1 MRTLEQ
7 IIERFNELKD
17 EYDEM
22 GNFFSDIKDHIY
34 SQTCGVVEHYEAN
47 EKDEDL
53 LQDLNELV
61 DQLGSYLDHISN
73 SPDFKWIYG

>member
-7 IIERFNELKD
+7 IIEKFNELKD
-17 EYDEM
+17 EYYEM
-22 GNFFSDIKDHIY
+22 GNSFRDIHDYIY
-34 SQTCGVVEHYEAN
+34 GQTCGVLENYAAN

-61 DQLGSYLDHISN
+61 DQLESHLDRISN